1 MYSVLLDRKNK
12 GRIRFVPEFESVETE
27 GDDAG

>member
-12 GRIRFVPEFESVETE
+12 GRIRLPEFESVGTE